1 MKHRGIFFRIWISFF
16 GVLIIVLGFIYLYQ
30 FIFFKISYR
39 PFKEHFLSVL
49 GDKIKNQY
57 INLASSDNE
66 EFYAYIKNISESE
79 AITIYV
85 YYDEGDDNYVN
96 LYSTSLGIEIADSS
110 NSLGRFSE
118 YTSRITEN
126 NSFVFISSNENND
139 LLYYG
144 GYLDTRD
151 FVISGGY
158 VIKEC
163 NVYFFLEEVI
173 KPFATDFTLTNI
185 MMGIALFISFI
196 LATVMSLF
204 ISYRI
209 SRPLQKISQQAK
221 ILASGNYDFIF
232 DESGYLEIIELGKAL
247 NEMRNELA
255 KTSRLQRQ
263 LISNI
268 SHDLRTPLTLIRSY
282 AEMVRDLSYANDEK
296 RTAHLN
302 VIIDETDRLTNL
314 VNDIL
319 TLSKLESGIK
329 EMEVTSFSLSDLII
343 QIINRFEIL
352 TQKDSYE
359 FITSIIDNVIIN
371 ADRKKIEVAIYNL
384 IANACNYTG
393 DDKKVYIN
401 LSIDD
406 GILVEIKDTGMG
418 ISNEDINNIWNRYYR
433 SSDSHKRAQIGTG
446 LGLSIVKEIFD
457 AHGFSYGIK
466 SNDGKGS
473 NFWFKIN
480 M

>member
-1 MKHRGIFFRIWISFF
+1 M
-16 GVLIIVLGFIYLYQ
+16 
-30 FIFFKISYR
+30 
-39 PFKEHFLSVL
+39 SVL

-66 EFYAYIKNISESE
+66 KFYSYLSKISESE

-85 YYDEGDDNYVN
+85 YYDEGDNNFVN
-96 LYSTSLGIEIADSS
+96 LYSTSLGIEIADFT
-110 NSLGRFSE
+110 NSLDRFSE

-126 NSFVFISSNENND
+126 NPVIFISSNENND
-139 LLYYG
+139 LMYYG

-151 FVISGGY
+151 FVISNGY

-163 NVYFFLEEVI
+163 NVYFFLEDVI
-173 KPFATDFTLTNI
+173 QPFATDFTLTNI

-232 DESGYLEIIELGKAL
+232 DETGYLETVELGKSL

-255 KTSRLQRQ
+255 KTSKLQRQ

-296 RTAHLN
+296 RTTHLN
-302 VIIDETDRLTNL
+302 IIIDETDRLTNL

-319 TLSKLESGIK
+319 TLSKLESGITK
-329 EMEVTSFSLSDLII
+329 MDITYFSLSDLML

-352 TQKDSYE
+352 TQRDSYE
-359 FITSIIDNVIIN
+359 FITSIDKDVTIN
-371 ADRKKIEVAIYNL
+371 ADRKKVEVAIYNL

-393 DDKKVYIN
+393 EDKKVYIN
-401 LSIDD
+401 LSYDD
-406 GILVEIKDTGMG
+406 GALVEIKDTGIG
-418 ISNEDINNIWNRYYR
+418 ISIEDIDNIWNRYYR
-433 SSDSHKRAQIGTG
+433 SSDLHKRAQIGTG
-446 LGLSIVKEIFD
+446 LGLSIVKEIFE
-457 AHGFSYGIK
+457 AHGFSYGVK
-466 SNDGKGS
+466 SNDEHGS